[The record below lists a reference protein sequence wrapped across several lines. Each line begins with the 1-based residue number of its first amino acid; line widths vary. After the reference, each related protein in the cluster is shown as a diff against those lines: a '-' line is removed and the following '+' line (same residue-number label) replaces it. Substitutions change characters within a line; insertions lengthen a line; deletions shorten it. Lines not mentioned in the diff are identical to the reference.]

1 MGIVNINKTV
11 DNVIDTYMR
20 EDYDFMVKAAQEGR
34 EIPKH
39 GMSIN
44 EVVDFIVRNK
54 LQAGRMTDWE
64 LKQAAWESLVEI
76 GIIEE
81 QILKEYYE
89 E

>member
-1 MGIVNINKTV
+1 
-11 DNVIDTYMR
+11 
-20 EDYDFMVKAAQEGR
+20 
-34 EIPKH
+34 
-39 GMSIN
+39 MSIN

-81 QILKEYYE
+81 QT
-89 E
+89 